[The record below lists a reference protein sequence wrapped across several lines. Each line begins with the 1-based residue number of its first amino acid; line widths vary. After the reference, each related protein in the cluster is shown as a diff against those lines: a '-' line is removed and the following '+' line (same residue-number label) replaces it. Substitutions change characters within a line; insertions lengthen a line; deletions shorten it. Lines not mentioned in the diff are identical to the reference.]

1 MSHFRGNRFKVQG
14 MKSIQS
20 VAEVLLAIPIGI
32 LAVPLMLLALTVKMV
47 VPGRKPQ
54 AVVIAMDNRP
64 KLARNAG

>member
-1 MSHFRGNRFKVQG
+1 

-20 VAEVLLAIPIGI
+20 VAEVLLAIPMGI
-32 LAVPLMLLALTVKMV
+32 LAIPVLLVALSLKMV

-64 KLARNAG
+64 ELTRHAG